1 MRQNLLRTVLRKEV
15 VGLARITVIILAC
28 FLFLL
33 EFGYQG
39 NTAMAERMDQLSYGL
54 VIAAAFVT
62 LGSLLRVALR
72 KEHQRKAEVLWFLI
86 ALFLIIGRPLGLT
99 VWAETASWPYQ
110 VFLVIFVFIEFSR
123 LEIGRNSR
131 LFNPALLFVASFVIT
146 IAIGTALFML
156 PNASTRPLTLTES
169 LFTATSAVCV
179 TGLSVLDVSQEL
191 TRSGQWLLLIL
202 FQVGGLGVMTF
213 TSFFAFFFKG
223 RSSLEEQ
230 LRIRDIANTSLGS
243 ARSFI
248 IQVILFTLGLEL
260 FGAALVFFN
269 TDAEHFPSF
278 SEHAFFSVF
287 HAVSAFNNAGFSIWG
302 NGMYNDLLRFN
313 YPLMWVM
320 AGLIIFGGLGF
331 GIIFNFSRYM
341 RFYITERVRRLLTG
355 SPCKSF
361 PREVTVS
368 TRIVL
373 KTSILLLAIGAGTLV
388 FLEWGR
394 EDLSVHSTWGKISV
408 TFFTS
413 AASRTAGF
421 NVMDF
426 SMMSMPA
433 IMVTLLLM
441 YVGGSPGS
449 TAGGIKTTT
458 FALATLNIFATAR
471 GRRRVEF
478 AGREISN
485 LSLRRAFATIVLSLI
500 FLGISVTV
508 VASLEP
514 DIPLLPVAF
523 ECFSAFA
530 TVGQSMGITDSLGD
544 DTRLFLV
551 VIMLVGR
558 VSGLTLLVSVLRQ
571 IQTTPYRYPK
581 EDILIN

>member
-1 MRQNLLRTVLRKEV
+1 MRNTLLRTVLRREV
-15 VGLARITVIILAC
+15 VGLARITVIILAV
-28 FLFLL
+28 FLILL
-33 EFGYQG
+33 EFGYQSSM
-39 NTAMAERMDQLSYGL
+39 AMAGRMDQLSYGL
-54 VIAAAFVT
+54 VVAAAFVT
-62 LGSLLRVALR
+62 LGSLLRVTLR
-72 KEHQRKAEVLWFLI
+72 RERQRKAEVIWFLI

-99 VWAETASWPYQ
+99 PWAASASWPYL
-110 VFLVIFVFIEFSR
+110 VFLLVFVFIEFSR

-131 LFNPALLFVASFVIT
+131 LFNPALLFVASFIIT

-156 PNASTRPLTLTES
+156 PNAATRPLSLTEA

-179 TGLSVLDVSQEL
+179 TGLSVLDVSQDL
-191 TRSGQWLLLIL
+191 TRSGQWLLMLL

-248 IQVILFTLGLEL
+248 VQVILFTLGLEL
-260 FGAALVFFN
+260 FGATLVYFS
-269 TDAEHFPSF
+269 TDPAHFPNF

-287 HAVSAFNNAGFSIWG
+287 HAISAFNNAGFSTWS

-331 GIIFNFSRYM
+331 GIIFNFSRYL
-341 RFYITERVRRLLTG
+341 RFWTVEHARKLFTGIPCRR
-355 SPCKSF
+355 F

-368 TRIVL
+368 SRIVL
-373 KTSILLLAIGAGTLV
+373 TTTVLLLVLGGATLV
-388 FLEWGR
+388 ILEWGR
-394 EDLSVHSTWGKISV
+394 PDIAEHSAWGKITV

-421 NVMDF
+421 NVVDF
-426 SMMSMPA
+426 NLMSMPA

-471 GRRRVEF
+471 GRKRVEF

-485 LSLRRAFATIVLSLI
+485 LSMRRAFATIVLSLV
-500 FLGISVTV
+500 FLGLSVTV
-508 VASLEP
+508 VATLEP
-514 DIPLLPVAF
+514 QLALLPVAF

-530 TVGQSMGITDSLGD
+530 TVGQSMGITTALGD

-551 VIMLVGR
+551 VVMFVGR

-571 IQTTPYRYPK
+571 VQTASYRYPK

>member
-1 MRQNLLRTVLRKEV
+1 MRQTLLRTVLRREV
-15 VGLARITVIILAC
+15 VGLARITVIILAV

-33 EFGYQG
+33 EFGYQS
-39 NTAMAERMDQLSYGL
+39 NIAMAQRLDQLFYGL
-54 VIAAAFVT
+54 VVAAAFVT
-62 LGSLLRVALR
+62 LGSLLRVTLR
-72 KEHQRKAEVLWFLI
+72 KSRHRNAEVLWFLI
-86 ALFLIIGRPLGLT
+86 ALFLIIGRPMGLT
-99 VWAETASWPYQ
+99 PWTATASWPYQ
-110 VFLVIFVFIEFSR
+110 VFLLLFVFIEFSR

-131 LFNPALLFVASFVIT
+131 LFNPALLFVASFIIT
-146 IAIGTALFML
+146 IAIGTALFTL
-156 PNASTRPLTLTES
+156 PNAATRPLSLTEA

-179 TGLSVLDVSQEL
+179 TGLSVLDVSKDL
-191 TRSGQWLLLIL
+191 TRSGQWLLMLL

-248 IQVILFTLGLEL
+248 IQVILFTLGVEL
-260 FGAALVFFN
+260 FGAALVYFS
-269 TDAEHFPSF
+269 TSAEHFPSF
-278 SEHAFFSVF
+278 SEHVFFSVF
-287 HAVSAFNNAGFSIWG
+287 HAVSAFNNAGFSTWS

-331 GIIFNFSRYM
+331 GIIFNFSRYI
-341 RFYITERVRRLLTG
+341 RFYITERVRRLFTG
-355 SPCKSF
+355 TPIKRF

-373 KTSILLLAIGAGTLV
+373 KTTLLLLILGSATLV
-388 FLEWGR
+388 FLEWDKADIAG
-394 EDLSVHSTWGKISV
+394 HSTWGKISV
-408 TFFTS
+408 TFFTA

-421 NVMDF
+421 NVVDF
-426 SMMSMPA
+426 NLMTMPA
-433 IMVTLLLM
+433 IMITLLLM

-485 LSLRRAFATIVLSLI
+485 LSMRRAFATIVLSLI

-514 DIPLLPVAF
+514 QMALLPVAF

-530 TVGQSMGITDSLGD
+530 TVGQSMGITAALGD

-551 VIMLVGR
+551 VVMFVGR

-571 IQTTPYRYPK
+571 VQTTPYRYPK

>member
-1 MRQNLLRTVLRKEV
+1 MNQTLLRTVLRREV
-15 VGLARITVIILAC
+15 VGLARITVIILAV
-28 FLFLL
+28 FLILL
-33 EFGYQG
+33 EFGYQS
-39 NTAMAERMDQLSYGL
+39 NSAMAGRMDQLSYGL

-72 KEHQRKAEVLWFLI
+72 KEHQRKAELLWFFI

-99 VWAETASWPYQ
+99 AWAESASWPYQ
-110 VFLVIFVFIEFSR
+110 VFLIIFIFIEFSR

-131 LFNPALLFVASFVIT
+131 LFNPALLFVASFIIT

-156 PNASTRPLTLTES
+156 PNTSTRPLSLTEA
-169 LFTATSAVCV
+169 LFTSTSAVCV
-179 TGLSVLDVSQEL
+179 TGLSVLDVSQDL
-191 TRSGQWLLLIL
+191 TRSGQWLLMML

-260 FGAALVFFN
+260 FGATLVYLTTSPELFV
-269 TDAEHFPSF
+269 SF
-278 SEHAFFSVF
+278 GDHVFFSVF
-287 HAVSAFNNAGFSIWG
+287 HAISAFNNAGFSTFGI
-302 NGMYNDLLRFN
+302 GMYDEALRFN

-320 AGLIIFGGLGF
+320 GGLIIFGGLGF
-331 GIIFNFSRYM
+331 GIIFNFSRFI

-355 SPCKSF
+355 APCKRF

-373 KTSILLLAIGAGTLV
+373 KTTVLLLILGCATLV
-388 FLEWGR
+388 FLEWDKADIAG
-394 EDLSVHSTWGKISV
+394 HSAWGKISV

-421 NVMDF
+421 NVVDF
-426 SMMSMPA
+426 NLMSMPA
-433 IMVTLLLM
+433 IMVVLLLM

-485 LSLRRAFATIVLSLI
+485 LSMRRAFATIVLSLI
-500 FLGISVTV
+500 FLGLSVTV

-514 DIPLLPVAF
+514 QMALLPVAF

-530 TVGQSMGITDSLGD
+530 TVGQSMGITAALGD
-544 DTRLFLV
+544 DSRLALV
-551 VIMLVGR
+551 VVMFVGR

-571 IQTTPYRYPK
+571 VQTTPYRYPK